1 MTTPHNSPPQHLAR
15 VLAFTPEDIHA
26 NRHGRLSAAQ
36 AARLRGQ
43 RTRSLWIALAVVLGM
58 ALVATTLL
66 YGGRHAGAGDTP
78 SPILTV
84 LGIAVMLLNAVIVA
98 IFAQHWR
105 RQTRALALAT
115 SDDAVRRVQG
125 TPTLTV
131 RVIAKRAALYLVQ
144 IGETELSVAREVFE
158 AFRAKQTYTIYLMN
172 YTGALL
178 SAETES

>member
-1 MTTPHNSPPQHLAR
+1 MTTTTPPEQLAR
-15 VLAFTPEDIHA
+15 VLAFTPDDLHA
-26 NRHGRLSAAQ
+26 NRGGRLSAAQ

-66 YGGRHAGAGDTP
+66 YGGRHAGTGDTP

-105 RQTRALALAT
+105 RQTHALALAQ
-115 SDDAVRRVQG
+115 SDNAVRRVHG

-131 RVIAKRAALYLVQ
+131 RVVAKRAALYVVQ

-158 AFRAKQTYTIYLMN
+158 AFRAKQAYTVYLLN

-178 SAETES
+178 SAEMEA